1 AVDDDVADI
10 DADANLDALCLW
22 HAGIALRHPALNLD
36 RATQCFH
43 DAFEFREDAVAGALD
58 DPPAMLV
65 DLGVE
70 ELASVGFQPRERA
83 LLVGAHQSA
92 VAGDVSRENGREP
105 PYDSLGGHL
114 GMPCCRVVGVTLLSR
129 PGCVHRAW
137 GRREMQPVR
146 ARSATPGR
154 PRGLRRPT

>member
-1 AVDDDVADI
+1 
-10 DADANLDALCLW
+10 DANLDALCLW

-36 RATQCFH
+36 RATQCFD

-58 DPPAMLV
+58 DPSAMLV

-92 VAGDVSRENGREP
+92 VAGDVSRENGRER

-114 GMPCCRVVGVTLLSR
+114 GMPCLPSCRRDSIVASWLCPSGVGPQGDAAR
-129 PGCVHRAW
+129 PSAVGYA
-137 GRREMQPVR
+137 GPA
-146 ARSATPGR
+146 ARSASTDA
-154 PRGLRRPT
+154 